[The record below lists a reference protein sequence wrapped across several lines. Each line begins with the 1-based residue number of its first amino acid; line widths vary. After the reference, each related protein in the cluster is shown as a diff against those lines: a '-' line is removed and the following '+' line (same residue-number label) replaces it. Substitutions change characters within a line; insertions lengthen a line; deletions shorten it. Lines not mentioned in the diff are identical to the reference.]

1 MANQIAL
8 KVTLDDKGAVQ
19 GVEKITKSVEG
30 LKKADA
36 GLDWKGTEAGGKA
49 ARESNEGY
57 TVLKGT
63 LANLASTAV
72 TAAVGG
78 IKDAASAVVE
88 IGSAFETSMSKVSA
102 LSGATGDDL
111 AALEAKA
118 RELGSTTTFSASQA
132 ADALG
137 YMALAGWDTQAMLA
151 GVGPVLSLAQAGE
164 LDLAAASDL
173 VTDYLSAF
181 NMTAEDTGRMVDVL
195 AYAQANAN
203 TTVDGL
209 GQAFKNCAANCNA
222 AGMDV
227 ETTSAAIAMMA
238 NQGLRAARRAPR
250 STPSC
255 AT

>member
-78 IKDAASAVVE
+78 IKDAASAVVNLPVHSR
-88 IGSAFETSMSKVSA
+88 IYSAPVSLHGTSVGS
-102 LSGATGDDL
+102 
-111 AALEAKA
+111 
-118 RELGSTTTFSASQA
+118 R
-132 ADALG
+132 
-137 YMALAGWDTQAMLA
+137 
-151 GVGPVLSLAQAGE
+151 
-164 LDLAAASDL
+164 
-173 VTDYLSAF
+173 
-181 NMTAEDTGRMVDVL
+181 
-195 AYAQANAN
+195 
-203 TTVDGL
+203 
-209 GQAFKNCAANCNA
+209 
-222 AGMDV
+222 V
-227 ETTSAAIAMMA
+227 E
-238 NQGLRAARRAPR
+238 
-250 STPSC
+250 
-255 AT
+255 

>member
-1 MANQIAL
+1 MANEIAL
-8 KVTLDDKGAVQ
+8 KVTLDDKGAVK

-78 IKDAASAVVE
+78 IKQAASAVVE

-111 AALEAKA
+111 AALD
-118 RELGSTTTFSASQA
+118 FSKVIYECES
-132 ADALG
+132 
-137 YMALAGWDTQAMLA
+137 
-151 GVGPVLSLAQAGE
+151 S
-164 LDLAAASDL
+164 
-173 VTDYLSAF
+173 
-181 NMTAEDTGRMVDVL
+181 
-195 AYAQANAN
+195 
-203 TTVDGL
+203 
-209 GQAFKNCAANCNA
+209 
-222 AGMDV
+222 
-227 ETTSAAIAMMA
+227 
-238 NQGLRAARRAPR
+238 
-250 STPSC
+250 
-255 AT
+255 